1 MIIALSLA
9 ILILQIIFGAWLGL
23 KSIPTSWLAKSNAF
37 SGAFLFAVTVF
48 LWIPELALIEPV
60 SSIPWGL
67 WIVLGY
73 FLQFALDSRSKGLEH
88 GHIHSQDPNPW
99 PAYLGLIIHSV
110 VEGIPLFR
118 LHEGEMIS
126 FAISLAVHN
135 VPIAA
140 LLTFWLLQCNISR
153 KKVIFALIGLSLA
166 APFGALASTLLLPS
180 NILGMEGFIGGLV
193 VGIFLH
199 VSSTI
204 LFELQKDHKMP
215 NKLWAIVILGLLAGF
230 LLSQGVHST
239 HIH

>member
-1 MIIALSLA
+1 MVITITVA
-9 ILILQIIFGAWLGL
+9 ILIIPIIFGSWLGL
-23 KSIPTSWLAKSNAF
+23 RSIPTSWLATSNAF

-48 LWIPELALIEPV
+48 LWIPELGSIEPV
-60 SSIPWGL
+60 KDLPWGI

-118 LHEGEMIS
+118 LDEGEMIS

-135 VPIAA
+135 LPISA
-140 LLTFWLLQCNISR
+140 LLTFWLLQCNIKKR
-153 KKVIFALIGLSLA
+153 KIILALFGFSLA
-166 APFGALASTLLLPS
+166 APAGALASTLLLPS
-180 NILGMEGFIGGLV
+180 NIVGLEGFIGGLV

-204 LFELQKDHKMP
+204 LFELQKDHRMP
-215 NKLWAIVILGLLAGF
+215 SKLWAIVILGLISGF
-230 LLSQGVHST
+230 LLSQGVHNN